1 MFNISGLNRQRHETS
16 KVHEEINDHKQTPK
30 QKKKTKTN
38 KHEELLAIIL
48 EQKLLLHVSA

>member
-1 MFNISGLNRQRHETS
+1 MFNISGVNRQRHETS
-16 KVHEEINDHKQTPK
+16 KIHEEINDHKQTPK
-30 QKKKTKTN
+30 QKKTKTN